1 MGFWRVNT
9 ERRSILHI
17 IDYLY
22 GQMTLHFENKEQHL
36 LIIDLIRKSGA
47 NYSRLYLDGNTLI
60 LCCPRSDGN
69 KLCHLFYSRG
79 FSFTV
84 AKERGLYLILRRLFY
99 RPGLCLGA
107 LLFSFLLIL
116 STQFVFD
123 IRITGNEILTDAEI
137 LSELSENGFICGSFL
152 PKTDI
157 EELCNRIVLNSEHIS
172 WISVNMLGTVA
183 HVEVKERKY
192 KNLPIEEN
200 KLACLVA
207 ARDGVIVGFDCG
219 SGTLAVNVGQT
230 VKKGEVLVNGV
241 FESKNGTYFQ
251 NAYGRV
257 RARTNRTFE
266 ASLPQTEQII
276 VGYERVEIEKQII
289 FLGKT
294 IKVFT
299 KGGNLPSSCDTIKEE
314 IVQLSLSSNLF
325 LPIYEKTLYIELP
338 ITQSV
343 TYTKEEAEKILTER
357 IRLQMDE
364 IEDLLV
370 LSSETAFTENKDG
383 YTIKQKSVCIENI
396 ALAVPIK
403 TN

>member
-1 MGFWRVNT
+1 MY
-9 ERRSILHI
+9 I

-22 GQMTLHFENKEQHL
+22 GQTTLHFENKDQHL
-36 LIIDLIRKSGA
+36 CIVDLIRRSGA
-47 NYSRLYLDGNTLI
+47 NYNRLSLEGDLLI
-60 LCCPRSDGN
+60 LCCPRSDA
-69 KLCHLFYSRG
+69 KRLCRLFESRG
-79 FSFTV
+79 LDFLV
-84 AKERGLYLILRRLFY
+84 AKERGLHLLLHRLFA

-152 PKTDI
+152 PSTDI
-157 EELCNRIVLNSEHIS
+157 EALCNRIVLHSDRIS
-172 WISVNMLGTVA
+172 WISVNMLGTIA
-183 HVEVKERKY
+183 HVEVKERTY
-192 KNLPIEEN
+192 KDLNLEEG

-207 ARDGVIVGFDCG
+207 GRDGVIVGFDCG
-219 SGTLAVNVGQT
+219 SGTIAVNVGQT

-241 FESKNGTYFQ
+241 FESKYGIHFE

-266 ASLPQTEQII
+266 AELPKTEQVT
-276 VGYERVEIEKQII
+276 VGYERIEIEKQII
-289 FLGKT
+289 FLGKS

-299 KGGNLPSSCDTIKEE
+299 KGGNLPTSCDTIKEE
-314 IVQLSLSSNLF
+314 VVQLSLGGSLF
-325 LPIYEKTLYIELP
+325 LPIYEKTLYIERP
-338 ITQSV
+338 IQKTV
-343 TYTKEEAEKILTER
+343 TYSMEDAEKIIEER

-364 IEDLLV
+364 IKDLVV
-370 LSSETAFTENKDG
+370 LSFETTFTESEDG
-383 YTIKQKSVCIENI
+383 YTIKKQCVCIENI
-396 ALAVPIK
+396 AVAVPIK